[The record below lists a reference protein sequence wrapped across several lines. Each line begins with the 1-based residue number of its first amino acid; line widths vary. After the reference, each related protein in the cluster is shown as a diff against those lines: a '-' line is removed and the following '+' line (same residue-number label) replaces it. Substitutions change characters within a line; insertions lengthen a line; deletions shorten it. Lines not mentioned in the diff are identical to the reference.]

1 MQISPV
7 SFCGKKEIL
16 GYAQKAGELNK
27 DEQKLVKTACAF
39 HDLDIDQTSD
49 GDFLE
54 NPAKAREVS
63 ENYYKALNAVGASKL
78 AYMIAVDTLSAPV
91 IKANV
96 SPLQKWEITQK
107 AFDIALDTPE
117 VTKKDLVRDFSKFGR

>member
-7 SFCGKKEIL
+7 SFCGQKEIL
-16 GYAQKAGELNK
+16 GYAKKAGELTNAEK
-27 DEQKLVKTACAF
+27 NLVKTACDF

-63 ENYYKALNAVGASKL
+63 DRYYKALNAVGASKL

-96 SPLQKWEITQK
+96 SPLQKFQITQR
-107 AFDIALDTPE
+107 AFEIAVDTE
-117 VTKKDLVRDFSKFGR
+117 QVTKNDLVRDFSKFAR